1 MHKKHISAGL
11 ASLLVCAGVM
21 VSWPNSSYAKTAV
34 NLERD
39 SVVYNREDS
48 SAKPRFQYE
57 PEEGVR
63 IGYIVVGDDVSLLDE
78 NTMGYIRR
86 MLHTKFPGYR
96 YPPDRLGKDI
106 DGKPTY
112 RLGRRNTGDSYI
124 LTEAH
129 DVLALEFEKLENMYR
144 YNAKRN
150 AESGNYSTEYNNSS
164 TPGTTVNN
172 INIEV
177 GNKDIYDV
185 PGYSFGQNST
195 VHKNSFAFTD
205 YLSTLPKDD
214 YVKFVR
220 ELEEEG
226 MGGYDYLVMFNI
238 HPIRTQVK
246 QKALGNSRWSDFRLS
261 VRAID
266 VRGGK
271 YIDRGE
277 YIKRGYSGVGGVP
290 VPILGTIGPSP
301 SWRKAMRRAIIDAM
315 IESFDNIPI
324 GKYSICDNP
333 YCVRRQDE
341 LRMERVFGR
350 SHRHCV
356 KHCHDNTICNDHMV
370 SYQIDADLPESY
382 VNNEKDPIFTRE

>member
-1 MHKKHISAGL
+1 MIMLKKHISAGI
-11 ASLLVCAGVM
+11 ASLLVCAGAM
-21 VSWPNSSYAKTAV
+21 ISWPNCSYAETVV

-39 SVVYNREDS
+39 SVVYNREDNS
-48 SAKPRFQYE
+48 VKPKFQYE

-63 IGYIVVGDDVSLLDE
+63 VGYIVVGDDDSLLDD

-96 YPPDRLGKDI
+96 YPPDRFGEDV
-106 DGKPTY
+106 DGRPEY

-129 DVLALEFEKLENMYR
+129 DILALEFETLEN
-144 YNAKRN
+144 
-150 AESGNYSTEYNNSS
+150 
-164 TPGTTVNN
+164 
-172 INIEV
+172 
-177 GNKDIYDV
+177 
-185 PGYSFGQNST
+185 SFGKNST
-195 VHKNSFAFTD
+195 VHKNNFSFTD

-214 YVKFVR
+214 YVKFAR
-220 ELEEEG
+220 ELEENG
-226 MGGYDYLVMFNI
+226 MGGYDYLIMFNI

-246 QKALGNSRWSDFRLS
+246 QKTFGKSRWSDFRLS

-266 VRGGK
+266 VRDGK

-277 YIKRGYSGVGGVP
+277 YIKRGYSGSAGVP
-290 VPILGTIGPSP
+290 VPLFGTVGPSP

-333 YCVRRQDE
+333 YCTRRQDE
-341 LRMERVFGR
+341 LRMERVFGK
-350 SHRHCV
+350 SQRHCV
-356 KHCHDNTICNDHMV
+356 KHCHDNTVCNDHMV
-370 SYQIDADLPESY
+370 SYQIDANLPESY